1 MTAGVFVIVLVA
13 ALLHAGW
20 NAMVKG
26 AADKAAAMVAVILGQ
41 GLCGLALVPFAPLPA
56 PEVWPWLAAGIV
68 LHLGYNVFL
77 IQAYRIGDLTQVYP
91 IARGASPLL
100 VVLGTALFFHTSF
113 TTFELVAIFTISIGI
128 ASTSLVRRADGLFQG
143 KAAVMALIT
152 GGFIAGY
159 SIVDGHGARQAGNA
173 LAYFGWLSL
182 IDGIVFTVGW
192 ALVRPGVVRQAVGLR
207 RHLVVGGGASF
218 TAYLLVV
225 WAFTQAPI
233 AHVTALRETS
243 IVFALLIGVGVLNER
258 LSLAKVASTAIT
270 ITGAILL
277 RMNRS

>member
-1 MTAGVFVIVLVA
+1 MTAGVFAIVLLA

-26 AADKAAAMVAVILGQ
+26 GADKAAAMTAVILGQ

-56 PEVWPWLAAGIV
+56 PAVWPWLAGGVA

-77 IQAYRIGDLTQVYP
+77 ILAYRIGDLTQVYP

-100 VVLGTALFFHTSF
+100 VVLGTALFFG
-113 TTFELVAIFTISIGI
+113 TTFTPFELTAIVTISIGI

-143 KAAVMALIT
+143 KAALLALIT

-159 SIVDGHGARQAGNA
+159 SIVDGHGARQTGDA

-182 IDGIVFTVGW
+182 IDGVVFLAGW
-192 ALVRPGVVRQAVGLR
+192 AVVRPGVLRQAVRLR
-207 RHLVVGGGASF
+207 RHLFLGGGASF

-243 IVFALLIGVGVLNER
+243 IVFALLIGVTILNER
-258 LSLAKVASTAIT
+258 LSLAKVASTAMT
-270 ITGAILL
+270 IAGAILL
-277 RMNRS
+277 RMNRN